1 MTAMFMFK
9 YFSNMLPMTFDNY
22 FQLNNEI
29 HSYYT
34 RSSTKIHK
42 PYFRT
47 NYMKY
52 SIKNKGNTIWNN
64 LPETIKESKSYEHL
78 AAEVSVYSVGVCDE
92 YDTSPLL
99 EGVSM
104 KHSSVKFEYIRSSI
118 RKCASFG

>member
-1 MTAMFMFK
+1 METQTEPETDKTDGAANEVVSMFK

-64 LPETIKESKSYEHL
+64 LPETIKESKSYHIFK
-78 AAEVSVYSVGVCDE
+78 SKIKKY
-92 YDTSPLL
+92 LL
-99 EGVSM
+99 LPNNLN
-104 KHSSVKFEYIRSSI
+104 
-118 RKCASFG
+118 